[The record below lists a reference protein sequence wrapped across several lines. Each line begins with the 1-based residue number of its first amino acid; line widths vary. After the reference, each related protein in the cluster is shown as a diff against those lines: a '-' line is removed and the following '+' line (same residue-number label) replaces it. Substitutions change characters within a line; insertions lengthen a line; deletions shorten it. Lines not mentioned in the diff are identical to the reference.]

1 MHEITWE
8 KHSENF
14 IEISSNSFLVIVGM
28 SLLSATMLNP
38 LVSDLMK
45 ILLTGEAVLIFLKIY
60 VSNAIKI
67 YLNSNL

>member
-1 MHEITWE
+1 MYEITWE

-28 SLLSATMLNP
+28 SPLSATMLNP

-45 ILLTGEAVLIFLKIY
+45 ILLTGEAVLIFLKNICFECY
-60 VSNAIKI
+60 
-67 YLNSNL
+67 